1 MAENILY
8 FSMNRCTSV
17 EQSDECTLVS
27 TCRLQDTLTTASV
40 ALTVKLP
47 DLNIQAAEGRYRHAV
62 SGGIPD
68 IAERLKKLEGVR
80 VGAGMLKIIKGLI
93 GETSDLSQLVYMVE
107 EACHGVIL
115 TLTKK
120 ILVHAPDDEAGKL
133 DFYANMVKDN
143 IRLYNRCA
151 AFAEGTR
158 LVAGLEPPA

>member
-1 MAENILY
+1 MADNILY

-17 EQSDECTLVS
+17 EQPDDNTLIS
-27 TCRLQDTLTTASV
+27 TCRLQDTLSSGSV
-40 ALTVKLP
+40 ALTIKLP

-62 SGGIPD
+62 TGEIPD
-68 IAERLKKLEGVR
+68 TAERLEKLKGVR

-93 GETSDLSQLVYMVE
+93 GESGDLGQLVYMVE

-120 ILVHAPDDEAGKL
+120 ILVHAPDDEAGKY

-158 LVAGLEPPA
+158 LVAGLKPPA